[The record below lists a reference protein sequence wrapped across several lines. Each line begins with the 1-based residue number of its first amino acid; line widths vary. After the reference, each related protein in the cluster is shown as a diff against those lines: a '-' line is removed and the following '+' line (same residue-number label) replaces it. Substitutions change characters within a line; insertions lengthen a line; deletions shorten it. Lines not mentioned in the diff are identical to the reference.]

1 MHPLL
6 KNQGNCVMEK
16 KDNTTV
22 SSCSFAAIKPVMMD
36 LPYPPI
42 QVKGKNEAFA
52 NLISIDYGGAVSEMS
67 AITQY
72 LCGESS
78 LCIENCPAAQVI
90 LGIAMAEMIHLQ
102 KLGQLICLLGGNVDF
117 IARYRDGRRKLWT
130 PEYINISDNLEKI
143 VSSNIEAEKE
153 AINQYKMHIRM
164 MNDPYVIAV
173 LERIIRDEEYHIMML
188 RALLE
193 SV

>member
-1 MHPLL
+1 
-6 KNQGNCVMEK
+6 MEK
-16 KDNTTV
+16 KDNAIV
-22 SSCSFAAIKPVMMD
+22 SSCSFAVVKPIMMD

-42 QVKGKNEAFA
+42 QVKEKNEAFA
-52 NLISIDYGGAVSEMS
+52 NLLSIDYGGAVSEMS

-72 LCGESS
+72 LCGESA
-78 LCIENCPAAQVI
+78 LCIENCPAAQII

-130 PEYINISDNLEKI
+130 PEYINISNNLQKI
-143 VSSNIEAEKE
+143 AASNIESEKE

-164 MNDPYVIAV
+164 INDKNVIAV
-173 LERIIRDEEYHIMML
+173 LERIIKDEEYHIMML